1 MRRLG
6 VPGVALAVL
15 PLAVALST
23 VSLSDARPG
32 ARPVQQGWQVA
43 GPEVVPDLNARPS
56 AGTRRKHAFYFTRA
70 MYSSGG
76 FGGYGRSWRTD
87 YPKGDRQFVTVLQ
100 RLVRELDIY
109 GSDHAL
115 RLDDPELR
123 KFPFLYAVEVGRM
136 SLTDAEVHGLREY
149 LLAGGFLIVDDFWGS
164 YEWANFEENIV
175 RVLPEYTI
183 VDLPLSHPIFHTYY
197 EITEILQ
204 VPFSGRACAGAPYY
218 EQDGYVPHVKGIF
231 NEKGRLLVLISWN
244 SDLGDAWEWMELDCY
259 PLTHSTYAA
268 QLGVNVI
275 IYAMS
280 H

>member
-1 MRRLG
+1 
-6 VPGVALAVL
+6 
-15 PLAVALST
+15 
-23 VSLSDARPG
+23 
-32 ARPVQQGWQVA
+32 
-43 GPEVVPDLNARPS
+43 
-56 AGTRRKHAFYFTRA
+56 

-76 FGGYGRSWRTD
+76 YGGWGRSWATD
-87 YPKGDRQFVTVLQ
+87 YPKGDQQFVAVLQ

-109 GSDHAL
+109 GREHAV

-136 SLTDAEVHGLREY
+136 SLTNDEVRGLRQY

-164 YEWANFEENIV
+164 YEWQNFAENIS
-175 RVLPEYTI
+175 RVLPEYAV

-197 EITEILQ
+197 EIKEILQ
-204 VPFSGRACAGAPYY
+204 VPYSGRACAGAPYY
-218 EQDGYVPHVKGIF
+218 EQDGYVPYVKGIF
-231 NEKGRLLVLISWN
+231 DEKGRLLVLISWN
-244 SDLGDAWEWMELDCY
+244 SDLGDAWEWMELSCY

-275 IYAMS
+275 LYAMS